1 MVMPESFKMIKF
13 LRTSL
18 KSLLAIALVL
28 TLGACSTGGASGLE
42 PFKSQDG
49 RYGFLFPTGWTRVA
63 VDNGPEVVYHDLIN
77 SDETLSLVISKLE
90 NEVDLDD
97 LGGADAVGERL
108 FGEKNSENPIQ
119 LIDVSEREVNE
130 RKFYDLEYSVNLD
143 EKSRHEIATVVVDKG
158 FLYTLAASTSE
169 QRWSKMQDTFK
180 KVVSSFTFFI

>member
-1 MVMPESFKMIKF
+1 MFESLKMIKF
-13 LRTSL
+13 LRTSF

-90 NEVDLDD
+90 NEVDLND
-97 LGGADAVGERL
+97 LGGADAVGEKL
-108 FGEKNSENPIQ
+108 FGEKNANNPIQ
-119 LIDVSEREVNE
+119 LIDASEREVGE
-130 RKFYDLEYSVNLD
+130 RKFYDLEYFVDLE
-143 EKSRHEIATVVVDKG
+143 EKSRHEFATVVVDRG
-158 FLYTLAASTSE
+158 YLYTLAASTNE

-180 KVVSSFTFFI
+180 RVVSSLTFFI

>member
-1 MVMPESFKMIKF
+1 MIKL

-18 KSLLAIALVL
+18 KLLLSMALVL
-28 TLGACSTGGASGLE
+28 TLGACSTGGAAGLE

-77 SDETLSLVISKLE
+77 SDETLSLVISRLE

-108 FGEKNSENPIQ
+108 FGENDNKNPIQ
-119 LIDVSEREVNE
+119 LIEAQEREVDDH
-130 RKFYDLEYSVNLD
+130 KFYDLEYSVNLD
-143 EKSRHEIATVVVDKG
+143 DKSRHEFATVVVDRG
-158 FLYTLAASTSE
+158 YLYTLAASSSE
-169 QRWSKMQDTFK
+169 QRWSKMQDIFK
-180 KVVSSFTFFI
+180 RVISSFTFFI

>member
-1 MVMPESFKMIKF
+1 MLESLKMIKF
-13 LRTSL
+13 FRTSF
-18 KSLLAIALVL
+18 KSFLAIALVL
-28 TLGACSTGGASGLE
+28 TLGACSTGGAAGLE

-108 FGEKNSENPIQ
+108 FGEKNSNNPIQ
-119 LIDVSEREVNE
+119 LIDASEREVDE
-130 RKFYDLEYSVNLD
+130 RKFYDLEYSIDLE
-143 EKSRHEIATVVVDKG
+143 EKSRHEFATVVVDRG
-158 FLYTLAASTSE
+158 YLYTLAASTSE

-180 KVVSSFTFFI
+180 RVVNSFTFFI

>member
-1 MVMPESFKMIKF
+1 MLEPFQMINF
-13 LRTSL
+13 LRTSI

-28 TLGACSTGGASGLE
+28 ALGACSTGGASGLE

-90 NEVDLDD
+90 NEIDLDD

-108 FGEKNSENPIQ
+108 FGENDSKNPIQ
-119 LIDVSEREVNE
+119 LIEAKEREVDDHT
-130 RKFYDLEYSVNLD
+130 FYDLEYSVDLED
-143 EKSRHEIATVVVDKG
+143 KSRHEYATVVVDRG
-158 FLYTLAASTSE
+158 YLYTLAASSSE
-169 QRWSKMQDTFK
+169 QRWSKMQDIFK
-180 KVVSSFTFFI
+180 RVVSSFTFFV

>member
-1 MVMPESFKMIKF
+1 MLESFKMIKF
-13 LRTSL
+13 LKTSF

-28 TLGACSTGGASGLE
+28 ALGACSAGGTSGLE

-63 VDNGPEVVYHDLIN
+63 VDSGPEVVYHDLIN

-90 NEVDLDD
+90 NEVDLED
-97 LGGADAVGERL
+97 LGGADAVGARL
-108 FGEKNSENPIQ
+108 FGEQNSNNPIQ
-119 LIDVSEREVNE
+119 LIDAVEREVGE
-130 RKFYDLEYSVNLD
+130 RKFFDLEYTVNLED
-143 EKSRHEIATVVVDKG
+143 KSRHEIATVVVNKG

-180 KVVSSFTFFI
+180 RVVSSLTFFI

>member
-1 MVMPESFKMIKF
+1 MIKF
-13 LRTSL
+13 LRTSF
-18 KSLLAIALVL
+18 KSFLAIALVL

-97 LGGADAVGERL
+97 LGGAGAVVERL
-108 FGEKNSENPIQ
+108 FGKKSINNPIQ
-119 LIDVSEREVNE
+119 LIEASEREVNDHI
-130 RKFYDLEYSVNLD
+130 FYDLEYSVTSN
-143 EKSRHEIATVVVDKG
+143 ENSRHEIATVVVDRG
-158 FLYTLAASTSE
+158 YLFTLAASTNE
-169 QRWSKMQDTFK
+169 QRWSKMEDTFK
-180 KVVSSFTFFI
+180 RVVSSFTFFI

>member
-1 MVMPESFKMIKF
+1 MLESYKMIK
-13 LRTSL
+13 LLKTSF

-90 NEVDLDD
+90 NDIDLDD
-97 LGGADAVGERL
+97 LGGPSAVGERL
-108 FGEKNSENPIQ
+108 FGEKNEDNPIQ
-119 LIDVSEREVNE
+119 LIEAQEREVDE
-130 RKFYDLEYSVNLD
+130 HKFYDLEYVVNLED
-143 EKSRHEIATVVVDKG
+143 KSRHEFATVVVDRG
-158 FLYTLAASTSE
+158 YLYTLAASSSE
-169 QRWSKMQDTFK
+169 QRWSKMQDIFK
-180 KVVSSFTFFI
+180 RVVSSFTFFI

>member
-1 MVMPESFKMIKF
+1 MIKF
-13 LRTSL
+13 LRTSF

-90 NEVDLDD
+90 NDVDLDD
-97 LGGADAVGERL
+97 LGGADAVGEKL
-108 FGEKNSENPIQ
+108 FGKNNSENPIQ
-119 LIDVSEREVNE
+119 LIEANEREVNDH
-130 RKFYDLEYSVNLD
+130 KFYDLEYSVNL
-143 EKSRHEIATVVVDKG
+143 EERKRHEFATVAVDRG
-158 FLYTLAASTSE
+158 YLFTLAASSSE
-169 QRWSKMQDTFK
+169 QRWSKMQDIYRR
-180 KVVSSFTFFI
+180 VISSFTFFI

>member
-1 MVMPESFKMIKF
+1 MMLESLKMIKF
-13 LRTSL
+13 LRTSF

-28 TLGACSTGGASGLE
+28 TLVACSTGGSAGLE

-49 RYGFLFPTGWTRVA
+49 RYGFLFPTGWTRVS

-97 LGGADAVGERL
+97 LGGPDAVGERL
-108 FGEKNSENPIQ
+108 FGENNSNKSIH
-119 LIDVSEREVNE
+119 LIEASEREVGE
-130 RKFYDLEYSVNLD
+130 RKFYDLEYSVDL
-143 EKSRHEIATVVVDKG
+143 EKSRHEIATVVVDRG
-158 FLYTLAASTSE
+158 YLYTLAASTSE

-180 KVVSSFTFFI
+180 RVVSSFTFFI

>member
-1 MVMPESFKMIKF
+1 MMLESLKMIKF
-13 LRTSL
+13 LRTSF

-28 TLGACSTGGASGLE
+28 TLGACSTGGAAGLE

-97 LGGADAVGERL
+97 LGGADAVGEKL
-108 FGEKNSENPIQ
+108 FGEKNSNNPIQ
-119 LIDVSEREVNE
+119 LIDALQREVDDH
-130 RKFYDLEYSVNLD
+130 KFYDLEYTVDSGQNG
-143 EKSRHEIATVVVDKG
+143 RHEFATVVIDRG
-158 FLYTLAASTSE
+158 YLYTLAASTSE
-169 QRWSKMQDTFK
+169 QRWSKMQDIYK
-180 KVVSSFTFFI
+180 RAISSFTFFI

>member
-1 MVMPESFKMIKF
+1 MIESFKMIKF
-13 LRTSL
+13 LRTSF

-28 TLGACSTGGASGLE
+28 MLGACSTGGAAGLE

-90 NEVDLDD
+90 NDIDLDE

-108 FGEKNSENPIQ
+108 FGSNDSKNPIQ
-119 LIDVSEREVNE
+119 LIEAQEREVDDH
-130 RKFYDLEYSVNLD
+130 KFYDLEYAVNLED
-143 EKSRHEIATVVVDKG
+143 KSRHEFATVAVDHG
-158 FLYTLAASTSE
+158 YLYTLAASSSE
-169 QRWSKMQDTFK
+169 PRWSKMEDIYKRVIT
-180 KVVSSFTFFI
+180 SFTFFI

>member
-1 MVMPESFKMIKF
+1 MLESFKMINF
-13 LRTSL
+13 LRTSF

-28 TLGACSTGGASGLE
+28 ALGACSTGGASGLE

-90 NEVDLDD
+90 NDIDLDD

-108 FGEKNSENPIQ
+108 FGENDSKNPIQ
-119 LIDVSEREVNE
+119 LIEAKEREVDD
-130 RKFYDLEYSVNLD
+130 RTFYDLEYAVDLED
-143 EKSRHEIATVVVDKG
+143 KSRHEFATVVVDRG
-158 FLYTLAASTSE
+158 YLYTLAASSSE
-169 QRWSKMQDTFK
+169 QRWTKMENIYK
-180 KVVSSFTFFI
+180 RVISSFRFFI